1 VACHQDCVNVEITN
15 NVEITLK
22 ERCDVVSTLSI
33 LIITLCWLYWVGIFK
48 LFLDFRI
55 VPTLWY
61 ILELFR
67 HCGIFSFYYLQTCI
81 SSSVLLESLSEGT
94 YLDRLLSVGFLLM
107 VVTILNYTEHSHVL
121 IL

>member
-33 LIITLCWLYWVGIFK
+33 LKLHCVGCTGLESSNFS
-48 LFLDFRI
+48 
-55 VPTLWY
+55 W